1 MWCSIRTENISW
13 ADRVKNG
20 GVLQSPGGDEYPTQ
34 KSHLALNLRLK
45 HVIEVN
51 TEGRTEVTKRRGK
64 SDKELVDDVTF

>member
-51 TEGRTEVTKRRGK
+51 IEGKDR
-64 SDKELVDDVTF
+64 SDEKTRKKG